1 MPPIAKW
8 TRTPPLLAHTLHA
21 PMSQPP
27 HVVSQSSQCEYMNTV
42 NCSDRVNYSVCYQ
55 ATKHQNA
62 LWLPTTVNMEIWWLG
77 LVQLVGRWGRGYF
90 SRCSNHRSSH
100 LILFCVR
107 FAIIFFVN
115 RSQIDALSLSWLPGI
130 DQEQHLGGH
139 FFLHYVAD
147 KQPGSSHTQARWIK
161 CDILCR

>member
-1 MPPIAKW
+1 MD
-8 TRTPPLLAHTLHA
+8 THPPLLAHTLHA
-21 PMSQPP
+21 PVSQPP

-147 KQPGSSHTQARWIK
+147 KQPGSSHTQACWIK